1 MSLLSSRGLRN
12 MLIGAGSRALYKMDK
27 VRADG
32 EKGLEELK
40 VAEEEVNNEVTNLKN
55 TYDTAL
61 QVASTVGGG
70 TFANFLFGTED
81 IEYIAAI
88 ANMAPDDKNEALG
101 TLKRKFNNLDAEV
114 VNAYGDY
121 TKVSKDKYAEDV
133 NRTKIDK
140 GLKIKSN
147 IGEDT
152 TNFLSKTLFTTPKDI
167 REKEE
172 EIVGGFQAPALVFP
186 GVTKGGFD
194 VISTTP
200 NIKVT
205 QSDILRYLGTAID
218 GFNAVPVTEKT
229 DTQLAFEKALQQ
241 DYLSLTNPQLGQDKR
256 NLIINKYY
264 TDVQRN
270 KLDLS
275 TFVNQTPNRTSTPD
289 EEEEAIL
296 FKDLPT

>member
-12 MLIGAGSRALYKMDK
+12 MLIGGASRALYKMDK

-40 VAEEEVNNEVTNLKN
+40 VAEEEVNNEVTNLKS

-101 TLKRKFNNLDAEV
+101 TLKRKFNSLDAEV
-114 VNAYGDY
+114 VNAYEDY

-133 NRTKIDK
+133 NRAKIDK

-172 EIVGGFQAPALVFP
+172 EIVEGFQAPALVFP
-186 GVTKGGFD
+186 GVTKGGFEA
-194 VISTTP
+194 ISTTP

-205 QSDILRYLGTAID
+205 EADILRYLGTSID
-218 GFNAVPVTEKT
+218 GFNSVPVTEKT
-229 DTQLAFEKALQQ
+229 DTQLAFEKSLQQ
-241 DYLSLTNPQLGQDKR
+241 DYLSLTNPQTAPELR
-256 NLIINKYY
+256 TEIINKYY
-264 TDVQRN
+264 PDVQRS

-275 TFVNQTPNRTSTPD
+275 MFVEQRTPTPD
-289 EEEEAIL
+289 PDQEEEEV
-296 FKDLPT
+296 KDFEDLDT